1 VTAPAPAA
9 SAEAAP
15 PTPNAAP
22 PALWFGGDVHFGAS
36 GTVGL
41 GDIAASLAGAAG
53 VVNLEGPIGV
63 GGAEDRGGDV
73 GLSNPPDS
81 GERLRAMGVLAVSVA
96 NNHAGD
102 EGDAGRLL
110 TRATLE
116 RAGVAAAGDSAVSF
130 SVDGHPL
137 RLLAVD
143 LAAGDAPARISAGFG
158 GGEGQTQVVSLH
170 VTGPASYLPSPAL
183 QDAVAAAV
191 AAGADIVVAHGTH
204 VVGPVERRG
213 DTVVAWGLGNLL
225 FNCPCTG
232 DDEALILRVELA
244 PGLPATVIPVRAGLG
259 GRSARLHE
267 DRLALFTLLDGLGG
281 ARVGRGARPGGF

>member
-1 VTAPAPAA
+1 MEAT
-9 SAEAAP
+9 AAP
-15 PTPNAAP
+15 PPATPAP

-36 GTVGL
+36 GRVGL

-53 VVNLEGPIGV
+53 VVNLEGPVGV
-63 GGAEDRGGDV
+63 GGAEDRGGEV

-102 EGDAGRLL
+102 EGGTGRLR
-110 TRATLE
+110 TRAALE
-116 RAGVAAAGDSAVSF
+116 AAGVAAAGDLAVSF

-143 LAAGDAPARISAGFG
+143 LAAGAAPARISAGLA
-158 GGEGQTQVVSLH
+158 GGEGLTEVVSLH
-170 VTGPASYLPSPAL
+170 VTGPPSYLPSPSL
-183 QDAVAAAV
+183 DEAVAAAV

-213 DTVVAWGLGNLL
+213 DTVIAWGLANLL

-232 DDEALILRVELA
+232 DDEAMILRVELT
-244 PGLPATVIPVRAGLG
+244 PGLPATVIPIRAGLG

-267 DRLALFTLLDGLGG
+267 DPLAMFTLLDGLGG
-281 ARVGRGARPGGF
+281 ARVGGKEPVGAF